1 MDSFERVVDTCA
13 RSLSRY
19 EMAATEGPVMVAVSG
34 GVDSTVLLLAML
46 RLHGQG
52 RLTGPLV
59 AAHIDHGVRTDS
71 RENALH
77 VAEMCD
83 RLDVPLTVR
92 QLQFDKDR
100 PSEDSMR
107 DKRYKALGEAAQQ
120 FGSTLL
126 VTGHH
131 ADDNLET
138 VLFRMLRGTGPR
150 GLAGIPESR
159 WLDRGERKLLLV
171 RPLLRTRRKMIE
183 NLLEQSGEQ
192 AFYDS
197 SNDDMRF
204 ARNALRHETMP
215 ALRETMGIGLDVAL
229 ITVST
234 SAREANNLIEAQ
246 GLRILSHCAR
256 LQNNWRL
263 EIDTREIDE
272 DSLPFLREALRQGHV
287 NMHQH
292 GWAPSTAWL
301 DRCMR
306 LLDMDD
312 GKRVAG
318 RTGLMLERTR
328 NGLLLLDTDRA
339 AKPPT
344 GQDAPQRL
352 SCDGSQ
358 QRFGETEWSM
368 EVHEHPL
375 PPMLPSP
382 AEAGPF
388 RALIDPKSCGE
399 DLHLRTRKSGDRFQ
413 PLGSRESMDLRRFLQ
428 SRHLPRFDRDRLP
441 LLVDQDDRILWIPG
455 VEISERVRLQ
465 LNTRRCL
472 EIITTCN

>member
-1 MDSFERVVDTCA
+1 MDSFKRVVDTCA
-13 RSLSRY
+13 RCLSRH
-19 EMAATEGPVMVAVSG
+19 EMAASEGPVMLAVSG
-34 GVDSTVLLLAML
+34 GVDSTVLLLVMVQLQAE
-46 RLHGQG
+46 G
-52 RLTGPLV
+52 RLSGPLV
-59 AAHIDHGVRTDS
+59 AAHIDHSVRPDS
-71 RENALH
+71 WQNAQH
-77 VAEMCD
+77 VVEMCD
-83 RLDVPLTVR
+83 RLDVPLAVR
-92 QLQFDKDR
+92 KLHFDKDC
-100 PSEDSMR
+100 PSEESMR
-107 DKRYKALGEAAQQ
+107 DKRYHALGEAAKQ

-159 WLDRGERKLLLV
+159 WLDRGNRQLMLV

-192 AFYDS
+192 AFHDS

-204 ARNALRHETMP
+204 TRNALRHETMP

-246 GLRILSHCAR
+246 GLRILSHCTR
-256 LQNNWRL
+256 LRNNWRL

-287 NMHQH
+287 NMHSK
-292 GWAPSTAWL
+292 GWSPSTAWL
-301 DRCMR
+301 DRCMS
-306 LLDMDD
+306 LLDKDD

-318 RTGLMLERTR
+318 RSGLMVERTR
-328 NGLLLLDTDRA
+328 NGLLLIDTDRA
-339 AKPPT
+339 AAPPVGT
-344 GQDAPQRL
+344 DTPQHL
-352 SCDGSQ
+352 YCDGSR
-358 QRFGETEWSM
+358 QRFGETEWSL

-382 AEAGPF
+382 SEAGPF
-388 RALIDPKSCGE
+388 RALIDPKSCGGK
-399 DLHLRTRKSGDRFQ
+399 LYLRKRQAGDRFQ

-441 LLVDQDDRILWIPG
+441 LVVNQDDRILWIPG
-455 VEISERVRLQ
+455 VEISELARLQ
-465 LNTRRCL
+465 LNTRQCL
-472 EIITTCN
+472 EIITTCS

>member
-1 MDSFERVVDTCA
+1 MDSFARVVDTCA
-13 RSLSRY
+13 LSLSRY
-19 EMAATEGPVMVAVSG
+19 EMAAAEGPVMVALSG
-34 GVDSTVLLLAML
+34 GVDSTVLLLAL
-46 RLHGQG
+46 VRLHTEG
-52 RLTGPLV
+52 RLSGPLV
-59 AAHIDHGVRTDS
+59 AAHVDHSVRPDS
-71 RENALH
+71 RENAQH
-77 VAEMCD
+77 VVEMCD

-92 QLQFDKDR
+92 RLQFDEEH

-107 DKRYKALGEAAQQ
+107 DKRYAALSEAAKQ

-126 VTGHH
+126 ATGHH

-159 WLDRGERKLLLV
+159 WLDRSERKLMLV

-183 NLLEQSGEQ
+183 NLLEQSGES
-192 AFYDS
+192 AFHDS

-204 ARNALRHETMP
+204 ARNTLRHETMP

-234 SAREANNLIEAQ
+234 TARAANNLIEAQ

-256 LQNNWRL
+256 LKNNWRL

-287 NMHQH
+287 NMHPR

-301 DRCMR
+301 DRCMN
-306 LLDMDD
+306 LLEMDD

-318 RTGLMLERTR
+318 RSGLMIERTR
-328 NGLLLLDTDRA
+328 NGLLLVDTDRA
-339 AKPPT
+339 VRPPS
-344 GQDAPQRL
+344 GQDSSQHL
-352 SCDGSQ
+352 QCDGSL
-358 QRFGETEWSM
+358 QRFGATEWSM

-375 PPMLPSP
+375 PPLQPSP

-388 RALIDPKSCGE
+388 RALIDRKSCSGQ
-399 DLHLRTRKSGDRFQ
+399 LRLRTRQVGDRFQ
-413 PLGSRESMDLRRFLQ
+413 PLGSRQPLDLRRFLQ

-455 VEISERVRLQ
+455 VEISELARLR
-465 LNTRRCL
+465 LNTRQCFEL
-472 EIITTCN
+472 ITTCS